1 MDLKFKGIAWV
12 GNIYQKFEAIC
23 QEVDN
28 IVSQDPV
35 KYVENHVQTGCESMK
50 KFCSDVVQELLP
62 SSVDPVEH
70 EDEAVPLKQND
81 ENRTYIKSLTGIEEN
96 LVDID
101 FKELSVGLDAFG
113 PMEKVWADGL
123 SFSGLHLVVDEL
135 MPELSMNSIE
145 GEEFS
150 LSLGE
155 NGDVPIN
162 ENPDVDVEENFKKEK
177 PSSHQVLGLNSC
189 GEKDLCEPSLSSE
202 YVDENHEN
210 AQDPVK
216 HVENQ
221 VQTGGESMKK
231 FCSDVV
237 QELLTPSVDPV
248 EHEAEAVPLKQ
259 NDENRTYIKSLTG
272 IEENLVDTDAKEL
285 PVDLDAIGPME
296 NAWADG
302 LSFSELHLI
311 VELMPELSMNSIE
324 GEEFSLSLVE
334 NGDVPKYENPDVG
347 VEENFKKEKPFSHQ
361 VLGLKSCGEKDLYE
375 PSFSSESVDKNHE
388 NTQVILSEV
397 SPVCLVH
404 GEGLKSHEELG
415 SNCAVETEFVSDY
428 LNAPLS
434 SELACSVESC
444 EDKAS
449 ACSVYGERFRS
460 LQKIGTTSD
469 NPANETKCI
478 SDHLSMVWS
487 SGLASSVE
495 SCEIK
500 TPTCSV
506 HGEEFQS
513 LQNVGKICSN
523 SADETESISDHLST
537 LRSSELASSVES
549 CEKKTP
555 GCSVHG
561 EGFQSPQKLGTTC
574 SNSADETDSAS
585 DPSNPLLSAEQV
597 LSVETCGNKALV
609 CSAHCEG
616 FQSPQKFGTTCIK
629 SADETDCA
637 SDPLNPLLSAEQVLL
652 VETCENKAP
661 ACSVHG
667 EGFQLPQKLGTSC
680 SNSADE
686 TDCASDPSNPPL
698 YAEQVLLVE
707 TCEIKTPACSVHGEG
722 FQSPQKLG
730 TSCSNSADETDCA
743 SDPLNPLLSAE
754 QVLPVE
760 TCENKAPACSVH
772 CEGFQL
778 PLEKLGTSCSN
789 SADETD
795 SASDPLNPL
804 LSTEQVLPVETY
816 ENKAPA
822 CSVHGEG
829 FQSPEKLGKTCSDSA
844 DETGCASD
852 PLNPLPSAEQV
863 LSVETC
869 ENKAATLSV
878 HDGGF
883 QSSKKL
889 GTTCSDSEDETDCVS
904 DRLSTLLSSEHS
916 SESKIANM
924 ELVYSSNSLAT
935 EAYDLSKLSPANFLI
950 KEEKICN
957 PVGDALCVPDVPSN
971 LPSFNSVPIAPYLN
985 GSAETGHASLC
996 GVESNGLDTS
1006 KINDT
1011 APQSGSTGNKCDQ
1024 SWESTQLEAF
1034 ISFQLGQSGDSG
1046 DDISGMDTI
1055 ELFDKVGP
1063 EDECVFVDNKE
1074 LYAVSRRLRELRSYR
1089 KRIQDAF
1096 TSKKRR
1102 AKEYEQLAIWYGD
1115 VDGGSSQN
1123 TQNLLPP
1130 STTEQVHIKKPPTH
1144 DSCDSEWELL

>member
-1 MDLKFKGIAWV
+1 MSAMDLKFKGIAWV

-35 KYVENHVQTGCESMK
+35 KYVENQVQTGCESMK

-202 YVDENHEN
+202 YVDKNHEN

-469 NPANETKCI
+469 NPTNETKCI

-513 LQNVGKICSN
+513 LQSVGKICSN

-537 LRSSELASSVES
+537 LWSSELAFSVES

-609 CSAHCEG
+609 CSAHGEG

-637 SDPLNPLLSAEQVLL
+637 SDPL
-652 VETCENKAP
+652 
-661 ACSVHG
+661 
-667 EGFQLPQKLGTSC
+667 
-680 SNSADE
+680 
-686 TDCASDPSNPPL
+686 NPPL

-772 CEGFQL
+772 CEGFQ

-804 LSTEQVLPVETY
+804 LSTEQVLPVETN